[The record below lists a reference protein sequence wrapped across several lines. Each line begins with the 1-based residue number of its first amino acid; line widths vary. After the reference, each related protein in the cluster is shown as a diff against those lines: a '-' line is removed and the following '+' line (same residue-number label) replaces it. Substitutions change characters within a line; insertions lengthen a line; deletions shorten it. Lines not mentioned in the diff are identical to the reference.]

1 MYHFKINE
9 PHFLPHLGCE
19 LDFSLRPGAVTVITG
34 DNGIGKSTLLKYLF
48 ERHRAT
54 SVLVEQ
60 KPLDLFYDR
69 SLGQLKE
76 IFLTASRD
84 QLEENF
90 FLRCWERL
98 GLSLK
103 SDRYQ
108 STLSGGEGQA
118 LKLSLGLSVKAPILF
133 LDEPSQ
139 YLDSSTREIL
149 GTLIGEV
156 LKAGRYVCMVEHDLS
171 WLSFPTEKLE
181 LGVRDEYL
189 REKKN
194 WNT

>member
-19 LDFSLRPGAVTVITG
+19 LEFRLNPGVVTVITG

-48 ERHRAT
+48 ERHQDE
-54 SVLVEQ
+54 SILVEQ

-76 IFLTASRD
+76 IFLIASQN
-84 QLEENF
+84 QLDETF
-90 FLRCWERL
+90 FQSCWEQL

-103 SDRYQ
+103 RDRYQ
-108 STLSGGEGQA
+108 SALSGGEGQA
-118 LKLSLGLSVKAPILF
+118 LKLSLGLSFKSPVLF

-139 YLDSSTREIL
+139 YLDSSSREIL
-149 GTLIGEV
+149 GELIEEV
-156 LKAGRYVCMVEHDLS
+156 LRAGRYVCMVEHDLT
-171 WLSFPTEKLE
+171 WPDFPTEKLE
-181 LGVRDEYL
+181 LEVREDYL